1 MSPRPPLVCLWGCSW
16 RGPLT
21 RRCPR
26 SSILGSSS
34 WDEPSPV
41 SGLLPPTGITAVRP
55 ARLMARLPHGSSGNA
70 TDAQARGGLG
80 DLSAPA
86 TCIGP
91 LPVPPRPAAPQVSG
105 SLSRGLALSPRAS
118 HWASAHSAIMQLTI
132 TEPLAPL
139 ARQASSL
146 GLSVPTWKMEAMN
159 QGHGGVSLPT
169 SCPLK
174 RAWSQRN

>member
-1 MSPRPPLVCLWGCSW
+1 MGLLLARSPYTQMPPELHPGLLILG
-16 RGPLT
+16 RALT
-21 RRCPR
+21 R
-26 SSILGSSS
+26 
-34 WDEPSPV
+34 
-41 SGLLPPTGITAVRP
+41 VRP
-55 ARLMARLPHGSSGNA
+55 VTTHGNHRCLSS
-70 TDAQARGGLG
+70 QAAGSPPPRVLWQRHRRSGSGGLG

-105 SLSRGLALSPRAS
+105 SLSPWAS
-118 HWASAHSAIMQLTI
+118 HWASAHSAIVQLTI